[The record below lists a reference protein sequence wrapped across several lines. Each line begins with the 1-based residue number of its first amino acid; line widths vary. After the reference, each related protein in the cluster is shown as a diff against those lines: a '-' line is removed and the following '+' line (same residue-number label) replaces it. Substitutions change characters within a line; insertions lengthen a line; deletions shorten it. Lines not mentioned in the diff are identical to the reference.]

1 MFTKELS
8 IQMLKVI
15 DERKLTLETLSEAAG
30 LSRKFV
36 GNIINGKQVPTL
48 DSFEKICSALQLEPN
63 DLLLSK
69 KSKEP
74 DRAEPMRVNMLYC
87 DSIIDRQAYTP
98 ICPNCNSLLSIE
110 RQSHCDIC
118 GQRLSW
124 YRYTESNITF
134 ERPKRL

>member
-8 IQMLKVI
+8 VQMLKVI

-48 DSFEKICSALQLEPN
+48 DSFEKICSALELEPN
-63 DLLLSK
+63 DLLLNQ
-69 KSKEP
+69 KSKDP
-74 DRAEPMRVNMLYC
+74 RRAEPMRVNTVYC
-87 DSIIDRQAYTP
+87 NRTVGQKVYKP
-98 ICPNCNSLLSIE
+98 ICPNCKSLLTAE
-110 RQSHCDIC
+110 KQSHCDIC

-124 YRYTESNITF
+124 YKYTESNITF